1 MKPYSQ
7 SVLPCQS
14 STPLYPHWTLSRMQ
28 HVHEQLAREIAQALL
43 SIKPGDPATV
53 QGEYRG
59 WTVPINDKNVVE
71 LMQDIGLSDDGVQ
84 LSVLWQKYRGWL
96 FIALG
101 YGLLLVGYHLRVNYL
116 VKTRTRKLQQMM
128 ELNQASAE
136 WIRTQQEQ
144 FYSAQRIL
152 LSGEMAAGMAHEL
165 NQPLMA
171 INNYVV
177 GCRMRLQQQPLDIA
191 ALDNALELAIQQTA
205 NAKR

>member
-1 MKPYSQ
+1 
-7 SVLPCQS
+7 
-14 STPLYPHWTLSRMQ
+14 MQ

-152 LSGEMAAGMAHEL
+152 LSGKWPRAW
-165 NQPLMA
+165 LM
-171 INNYVV
+171 N
-177 GCRMRLQQQPLDIA
+177 
-191 ALDNALELAIQQTA
+191 
-205 NAKR
+205 